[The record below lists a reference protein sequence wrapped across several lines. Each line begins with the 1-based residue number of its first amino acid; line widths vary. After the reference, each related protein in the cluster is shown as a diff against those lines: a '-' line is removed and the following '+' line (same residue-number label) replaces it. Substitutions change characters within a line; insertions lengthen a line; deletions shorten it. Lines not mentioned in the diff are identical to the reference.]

1 VEKSKDHYDSML
13 WGFEDILWFR
23 RKHVQLPEPGQV
35 EGSDWHM
42 TETQFWPPG
51 EIARPIYYLT
61 GNMYAI
67 FADDADLTPYGQ
79 KTRLPP
85 ILALIP
91 ASVLS
96 GTSGF
101 A

>member
-1 VEKSKDHYDSML
+1 MEQAREGLRKYPPYENYVEKSKDHYDSML

-51 EIARPIYYLT
+51 EIARPNYYLT

-67 FADDADLTPYGQ
+67 FADDADLTP
-79 KTRLPP
+79 
-85 ILALIP
+85 
-91 ASVLS
+91 
-96 GTSGF
+96 
-101 A
+101 